1 MTRSRRRPSKPV
13 HIQDEQFTL
22 RSLCGH
28 DWNRVRGGRV
38 ASDTEPPVVT
48 DDAGSVNAVTC
59 RTCLAVWRRLA
70 SFNRMSGAYVEPKI
84 TRYSLDDMEYALRVG
99 LTVVLDK
106 RPTDE
111 CIAVAMAKC
120 RGETANGNSVWNNN
134 LGNIKPGKSWTGN
147 FTCIL
152 LNEVELKKERGDT
165 KPRVYW
171 YDPRGELVGGKGSA
185 LRDPPL
191 EVPDGH
197 VQTRMRS
204 FAGPTDAGYQYIDF
218 IFANPRYA
226 RARDAML
233 AGNPEAY
240 AHELKVAGYYT
251 APEADYVKLV
261 MALYRPSLAV
271 VQKKHAEQPVVIEKN
286 EWHNQLLLDQFVE
299 TEYERVRNDP
309 GFGGARAAREYELA
323 EEAEKDAAT
332 KGEPEA

>member
-1 MTRSRRRPSKPV
+1 MT
-13 HIQDEQFTL
+13 
-22 RSLCGH
+22 
-28 DWNRVRGGRV
+28 
-38 ASDTEPPVVT
+38 
-48 DDAGSVNAVTC
+48 
-59 RTCLAVWRRLA
+59 
-70 SFNRMSGAYVEPKI
+70 GAYVEPKI

-99 LTVVLDK
+99 LTSVLGK
-106 RPTDE
+106 KPTDE

-120 RGETANGNSVWNNN
+120 RGETANGNAVWNDN
-134 LGNIKPGKSWTGN
+134 LGNIKPGASWAGN

-171 YDPRGELVGGKGSA
+171 YDPRGELVGGKGTP
-185 LRDPPL
+185 LRFAPL

-204 FAGPTDAGYQYIDF
+204 FANHVDAGYQYIDF
-218 IFANPRYA
+218 IFANPRYH

-261 MALYRPSLAV
+261 MALYLPSLAIV
-271 VQKKHAEQPVVIEKN
+271 RKQHVEQPIVLEKN

-299 TEYERVRNDP
+299 AEYESVRNDP
-309 GFGGARAAREYELA
+309 GFGGGRALLDYESA
-323 EEAEKDAAT
+323 EDAEKS
-332 KGEPEA
+332 GEPNA